1 MATLDDILEPL
12 VALELRPRD
21 VCRLRRV
28 CRKLRV
34 ELGRPEVWQV
44 MAQKVSLLLSPGLAP
59 LTQFID
65 QYHHE
70 LDECTAYNAELV
82 GAQNTACRLTL
93 KDGERVA
100 AVNMQACFIER
111 PSLRAEYFVDVG
123 QFDDTAGPVLWIG
136 LVVHRNSLA
145 PERERMLDEGTLEE
159 TLAPFLRAVDLS
171 GRTAGAFRS
180 RSLMERFL
188 ASKWSIIALG
198 SNGYA
203 WGHGVGGKDMG
214 CRFGA
219 GDRVT
224 IGVDGSGKVTARV
237 NGAAP
242 ITIVR
247 RFFAPSRGL
256 QRPPARLYPII
267 HLTDIQRAKPVG
279 GEAEITRVGFGPTAH
294 RA

>member
-1 MATLDDILEPL
+1 MRDKGAKHFLLDAHSLGEP
-12 VALELRPRD
+12 
-21 VCRLRRV
+21 
-28 CRKLRV
+28 
-34 ELGRPEVWQV
+34 
-44 MAQKVSLLLSPGLAP
+44 
-59 LTQFID
+59 
-65 QYHHE
+65 
-70 LDECTAYNAELV
+70 
-82 GAQNTACRLTL
+82 
-93 KDGERVA
+93 
-100 AVNMQACFIER
+100 
-111 PSLRAEYFVDVG
+111 
-123 QFDDTAGPVLWIG
+123 LWIG

-237 NGAAP
+237 TGAAP

-247 RFFAPSRGL
+247 RLFAPSRGE

-267 HLTDIQRAKPVG
+267 HLTDSQRAKPVG
-279 GEAEITRVGFGPTAH
+279 GEAEITRVGFG

>member
-1 MATLDDILEPL
+1 MPTLEDILEPL
-12 VALELRPRD
+12 ATLELRPRD
-21 VCRLRRV
+21 VCRLRLV
-28 CRKLRV
+28 CKALRV
-34 ELGRPEVWQV
+34 QLGRPEVWQA
-44 MAQKVSLLLSPGLAP
+44 MAQQLQLLLPAGLAP
-59 LTQFID
+59 LAQFID

-82 GAQNTACRLTL
+82 GAKHTACRLTL

-224 IGVDGSGKVTARV
+224 IGVDGTGKVTARV
-237 NGAAP
+237 NRAAP

-247 RFFAPSRGL
+247 RLFAPSRGE

-279 GEAEITRVGFGPTAH
+279 GDAEITRVGFGPTAH
-294 RA
+294 P

>member
-1 MATLDDILEPL
+1 MPTLEDILEPL
-12 VALELRPRD
+12 ATLELRPRD
-21 VCRLRRV
+21 VCRLRLV
-28 CRKLRV
+28 CKALRV
-34 ELGRPEVWQV
+34 QLGRPEVWQA
-44 MAQKVSLLLSPGLAP
+44 MAQQLQLLLPAGLAP
-59 LTQFID
+59 IAAFCD

-70 LDECTAYNAELV
+70 LDESTAYNAELV
-82 GAQNTACRLTL
+82 GANHTACRLTL

-123 QFDDTAGPVLWIG
+123 QFDDTAVLWIG

-219 GDRVT
+219 GDRVS

-279 GEAEITRVGFGPTAH
+279 GEAEITRVGFG
-294 RA
+294 RS